1 LKGEAAFVTLKQ
13 GGPVRC
19 PFCGHSEDKVVDSR
33 EVSAGDSIRRR
44 RECLSCHR
52 RFTTYETIETV
63 PYRVV
68 KKDERREKFDRE
80 KLLTGLL
87 KACEKR
93 PVATA
98 ALQAIVEE
106 VEGILHNS
114 PDREITTTE
123 IGNLV
128 MERLRVL
135 DQVAYVRFASV
146 YRQFGDISEFLEEV
160 RHLLDTK
167 REGGP

>member
-1 LKGEAAFVTLKQ
+1 M
-13 GGPVRC
+13 RC
-19 PFCGHSEDKVVDSR
+19 PFCGHLEDKVVDSR

-63 PYRVV
+63 PYRVI

-80 KLLTGLL
+80 KLLLGLL

-98 ALQAIVEE
+98 ALNAIVEE
-106 VEGILHNS
+106 VESILHNS
-114 PDREITTTE
+114 PDREMSTTQ
-123 IGNLV
+123 IGNLI
-128 MERLRVL
+128 MERLRFL

-167 REGGP
+167 REGGL

>member
-1 LKGEAAFVTLKQ
+1 L
-13 GGPVRC
+13 
-19 PFCGHSEDKVVDSR
+19 EDKVVDSR

-80 KLLTGLL
+80 KLLLGIL

-98 ALQAIVEE
+98 ALNAIVEE
-106 VEGILHNS
+106 IESILHNS
-114 PDREITTTE
+114 PDREISTTQ
-123 IGNLV
+123 IGNLI
-128 MERLRVL
+128 MERLRFL

>member
-1 LKGEAAFVTLKQ
+1 M
-13 GGPVRC
+13 RC
-19 PFCGHSEDKVVDSR
+19 PFCGHLEDKVVDSR

-80 KLLTGLL
+80 KLLLGIL

-98 ALQAIVEE
+98 ALNAIVEE
-106 VEGILHNS
+106 IESILHNS
-114 PDREITTTE
+114 PDREISTTQ
-123 IGNLV
+123 IGNLI
-128 MERLRVL
+128 MERLRFL

>member
-1 LKGEAAFVTLKQ
+1 
-13 GGPVRC
+13 
-19 PFCGHSEDKVVDSR
+19 VDSR

-63 PYRVV
+63 PYRVI

-80 KLLTGLL
+80 KLLLGLL

-98 ALQAIVEE
+98 ALNAIVEE
-106 VEGILHNS
+106 VESILHNS
-114 PDREITTTE
+114 PDREMSTTQ
-123 IGNLV
+123 IGNLI
-128 MERLRVL
+128 MERLRFL

-167 REGGP
+167 REGGL

>member
-1 LKGEAAFVTLKQ
+1 L
-13 GGPVRC
+13 
-19 PFCGHSEDKVVDSR
+19 EDKVVDSR

-63 PYRVV
+63 PYRVI

-80 KLLTGLL
+80 KLLLGLL

-93 PVATA
+93 PVATT
-98 ALQAIVEE
+98 ALNAIVEE
-106 VEGILHNS
+106 VESILHNS
-114 PDREITTTE
+114 PDREMSTTQ
-123 IGNLV
+123 IGNLI
-128 MERLRVL
+128 MERLRFL

-167 REGGP
+167 REGGL